1 MGEESVFI
9 DCEDGSPNLNFEQVK
24 KNNPDILIAPS
35 MYGIPVVFPKVKNY
49 QIIETVQAIGAKYQG
64 KKIGLKK

>member
-1 MGEESVFI
+1 MCFLRNAVGLIGGESVFI

-35 MYGIPVVFPKVKNY
+35 SMEF
-49 QIIETVQAIGAKYQG
+49 Q
-64 KKIGLKK
+64 